1 MSNKALRLFG
11 EAFLRTLV
19 IVLGITIVFF
29 AGFFIVKVATG
40 GGNTNNQ
47 SKADSTLD
55 EAALQQQLD
64 AENATAEA
72 DNTSE
77 GGDTTA
83 DTSQPASEGS
93 DTTAPVAATDSKALK
108 IAVLNSTGT
117 KGLAGAWVEKLKAA
131 GYTNIYAGNYKVGQ
145 LAASKIIAVADGTGS
160 DLVSYFGGA
169 TLETGNLTSGFNLS
183 DATVTTTDI
192 DLFIII
198 GTDDDIVQVQ
208 E

>member
-1 MSNKALRLFG
+1 MSSKALRLFG

-47 SKADSTLD
+47 SKVDNTLD
-55 EAALQQQLD
+55 EEQLQQQLD
-64 AENATAEA
+64 AENATAEGN
-72 DNTSE
+72 DSSE
-77 GGDTTA
+77 AGDSTA
-83 DTSQPASEGS
+83 DTGTEPATEGGGAT
-93 DTTAPVAATDSKALK
+93 DPAATDSKTLK

-117 KGLAGAWVEKLKAA
+117 KGLAGAWVEKLKAQ

-160 DLVSYFGGA
+160 DLVSFFSGA
-169 TLETGNLTSGFNLS
+169 ALETGNLTSGFNLS
-183 DATVTTTDI
+183 DSTVSTTDI

-198 GTDDDIVQVQ
+198 GTDDDIVQQ
-208 E
+208 